1 MMQKLT
7 QFVPKGVNGMEPSEF
22 EGKEEVLSR
31 IKQLFKK
38 KGFHQ
43 VQTPIFEYYDLFNEI
58 KGTIDKDQMIKLI
71 DTDGKILVLRPDA
84 TIPIARMV
92 AETKET
98 KDGKAVQKY
107 SYVTSIF
114 RMNND
119 PQNIQSREFTQAGI
133 EWFGS
138 DGVQA
143 DAEIITLAILS
154 LIEAGVDAFT
164 VDIGKAN
171 FYKKLIEQIELAEH
185 EIQFIQRLI
194 ENKNFLELESYV
206 QELMIP
212 APYKEALAAIPTLY
226 GEPEKVFA
234 RANQIAVND
243 EMKMEIEHLEEV
255 VRELEAAGFGNFLTV
270 DLGLINHLNYYSG
283 IVFHG
288 YIAGYG
294 QPVLLGGRYDGLTKQ
309 FGYDTKAIG
318 FAIYADH
325 LITALKAQEGGTR
338 SWNI

>member
-1 MMQKLT
+1 
-7 QFVPKGVNGMEPSEF
+7 MEPSEF
-22 EGKEEVLSR
+22 EVKEEVLSR

-92 AETKET
+92 AEARET
-98 KDGKAVQKY
+98 KDGKPVQKY

-164 VDIGKAN
+164 IDIGKAN

-185 EIQFIQRLI
+185 NLS
-194 ENKNFLELESYV
+194 N
-206 QELMIP
+206 
-212 APYKEALAAIPTLY
+212 
-226 GEPEKVFA
+226 G
-234 RANQIAVND
+234 
-243 EMKMEIEHLEEV
+243 
-255 VRELEAAGFGNFLTV
+255 
-270 DLGLINHLNYYSG
+270 
-283 IVFHG
+283 
-288 YIAGYG
+288 
-294 QPVLLGGRYDGLTKQ
+294 
-309 FGYDTKAIG
+309 
-318 FAIYADH
+318 
-325 LITALKAQEGGTR
+325 
-338 SWNI
+338 